1 MFKELS
7 LLNNKWSLKNCNE
20 RQVLTLSQRNKISPI
35 LAKLLTLR
43 NVQSED
49 VENYLNLNLYN
60 NLPNPFLL
68 KDMKITID
76 RVIQAIEK
84 KEVIGT
90 SAIIV
95 KDGGIAYHKP
105 FGMADVEDTI
115 KMETNTIV
123 AIASMSKLMTTAGA
137 LILFDKGL

>member
-7 LLNNKWSLKNCNE
+7 LLNNKWSLKDYNE

-76 RVIQAIEK
+76 RVIQAIERNQN
-84 KEVIGT
+84 IG
-90 SAIIV
+90 
-95 KDGGIAYHKP
+95 
-105 FGMADVEDTI
+105 
-115 KMETNTIV
+115 
-123 AIASMSKLMTTAGA
+123 MS
-137 LILFDKGL
+137 

>member
-7 LLNNKWSLKNCNE
+7 LLNNKWSLKDYNE

-76 RVIQAIEK
+76 RVIQAIERNQN
-84 KEVIGT
+84 IG
-90 SAIIV
+90 
-95 KDGGIAYHKP
+95 
-105 FGMADVEDTI
+105 M
-115 KMETNTIV
+115 
-123 AIASMSKLMTTAGA
+123 L
-137 LILFDKGL
+137 